1 MDEAKR
7 YAEYRRNILPK
18 SYRENAFNRQKKP
31 NHPITIMDD
40 GDEKDNNASIAD
52 NAEKVAL
59 QQEIQE
65 KIMAM
70 HDQYVDLNDSDIEEF
85 QALLYEDSDDDDSY
99 VEWADETNEL
109 PRPIHEVKIEPLESL
124 AENAATV
131 GTILKPIFK
140 CKIFH
145 SIAFITLTS
154 RQRSVAMMQALLIST
169 LTSQKMFRHVIPW
182 KKSNPLSAR
191 C

>member
-1 MDEAKR
+1 
-7 YAEYRRNILPK
+7 
-18 SYRENAFNRQKKP
+18 
-31 NHPITIMDD
+31 
-40 GDEKDNNASIAD
+40 
-52 NAEKVAL
+52 
-59 QQEIQE
+59 
-65 KIMAM
+65 MAM

-140 CKIFH
+140 YKIFQFYCIYH
-145 SIAFITLTS
+145 SNI
-154 RQRSVAMMQALLIST
+154 
-169 LTSQKMFRHVIPW
+169 
-182 KKSNPLSAR
+182 
-191 C
+191 